1 MRIKFILI
9 IPILILLSSCSK
21 QHSLTNLS
29 EKNRYEKWIEDINYF
44 ETEFL
49 NQAKTY
55 TEESRDTSK
64 AILTNLKKE
73 IHQLSDSQIK
83 LGLSKCVV
91 LADNG
96 HTTLSIISSIKIP
109 MKFYRFS
116 DGIYVVKS
124 DSISSKYLGFKVL
137 KINSI
142 PIDQVEERLFPYVS
156 GVESWKKF
164 KTIDWITSPQIL
176 HEIGMGEK
184 DSITLTLT
192 KKMRL

>member
-1 MRIKFILI
+1 
-9 IPILILLSSCSK
+9 
-21 QHSLTNLS
+21 
-29 EKNRYEKWIEDINYF
+29 
-44 ETEFL
+44 
-49 NQAKTY
+49 
-55 TEESRDTSK
+55 
-64 AILTNLKKE
+64 
-73 IHQLSDSQIK
+73 
-83 LGLSKCVV
+83 
-91 LADNG
+91 
-96 HTTLSIISSIKIP
+96 